1 MTARGSAP
9 AAAAIVV
16 ALILALA
23 ACAPTGSDADRH
35 AVHATFTFT
44 PPDPK
49 APSVPLTWYSGVL
62 DEFDAVAAKVPGLDA
77 VRPAVADDDAAF
89 GKVALAAALRG
100 GASAT
105 ALGAPSGGP
114 GTSRSDDLEGFKNVM
129 VGSLGPEAVRGAL
142 DNPDTA
148 KLPPGEPHTED
159 GVTVSRES
167 DGTVSITIAHD
178 GHQES
183 GGASADTS
191 TSVTYEGAY
200 CPTSD
205 GHFDATAH
213 VTRSVVGTSDGVSS
227 SRSVELK
234 ARIHGVL
241 GEDAFPEEMVSDTT
255 QQTTETGADGAK
267 KYITTAQHAEG
278 YNENG
283 ADWSGLD
290 PASHP
295 PTKLGGSAGLSD
307 KDAVRMTDESQL
319 YANSL
324 LSGMYLQLYRLWIDG
339 GCVTVVADLP
349 KRVAPASVTDFTIEV
364 HRKLSGAAV
373 KGPLH
378 LSLKGGDELQPLES
392 VSTGGF
398 HYTAGKAGTTATVKV
413 VSTSRQGGGKASLG
427 VAVGF
432 DGWEADGTAAGL
444 HVHGGLCASAW
455 ANWNDGKHHD
465 ILVWSDGHHSNLSF
479 QHYPDG
485 DTVSGDLAPAGW
497 GGPAGGDGHVDQW
510 TLQRDASG
518 DPIGVTATLTYLKTG
533 ADAMMTQP
541 ASLKLYPATRDLN
554 CDEYGYPSLG

>member
-1 MTARGSAP
+1 MTSRGLIAL
-9 AAAAIVV
+9 ATLV
-16 ALILALA
+16 ALGLTLA
-23 ACAPTGSDADRH
+23 ACSPSQHPDPN
-35 AVHATFTFT
+35 AVHVKFTFT

-49 APSVPLTWYSGVL
+49 APAVPLAWYSGVL
-62 DEFDAVAAKVPGLDA
+62 DEFDAVAKKVPGLDA
-77 VRPAVADDDAAF
+77 VRGAVADQDAAF
-89 GKVALAAALRG
+89 GKAALAAALKG

-114 GTSRSDDLEGFKNVM
+114 GASRSDDLEGFKNVM
-129 VGSLGPEAVRGAL
+129 IGSLGPEAVRGAL

-148 KLPPGEPHTED
+148 KLPPGEPHTQD
-159 GVTVSRES
+159 GVTISRES
-167 DGTVSITIAHD
+167 DGTVSITIAND

-200 CPTSD
+200 CPTAD

-213 VTRSVVGTSDGVSS
+213 VTRSVAGTSGGVSS

-241 GEDAFPEEMVSDTT
+241 GEDAFPSEMISDTT

-267 KYITTAQHAEG
+267 KYITTAQHTEG

-295 PTKLGGSAGLSD
+295 PKKLGGSAGLST
-307 KDAVRMTDESQL
+307 KDAERMTADSQL
-319 YANSL
+319 NANSL
-324 LSGMYLQLYRLWIDG
+324 LSGLYLQLYRLWTDG
-339 GCVTVVADLP
+339 GCVTIVADLP
-349 KRVAPASVTDFTIEV
+349 DRVAPESVTDFTIEV
-364 HRKLSGAAV
+364 HRKLSGGAV

-378 LSLKGGDELQPLES
+378 LSLEGGDELQPLES

-413 VSTSRQGGGKASLG
+413 VSTSRQGGAKASLP
-427 VAVGF
+427 VAAGF

-455 ANWNDGKHHD
+455 AAWNDGKHHD
-465 ILVWSDGHHSNLSF
+465 ILVWSDDHHSSLSF

-497 GGPAGGDGHVDQW
+497 GGPAGGDALVNRW
-510 TLQRDASG
+510 TLQTDASG
-518 DPIGVTATLTYLKTG
+518 EPSGATATLYYLKTG
-533 ADAMMTQP
+533 ADASMTQP
-541 ASLKLYPATRDLN
+541 ASLKLYPATRDLH
-554 CDEYGYPSLG
+554 CSAYGYPNFG